1 VEKND
6 APKKQAESEET
17 EEQLSLVP
25 EADEI
30 REMLRSTDINTLTP
44 IEAMNVLV
52 KLIALAE
59 K

>member
-1 VEKND
+1 MT

>member
-1 VEKND
+1 MTLQ
-6 APKKQAESEET
+6 KKQAESEET